1 VGQWVLFGCGVI
13 VTGMVIALL
22 VGRANEATTAE
33 RMVEKL
39 VGSASDPAARVVES
53 DPFSGLPVARYFRYV
68 LAVSV

>member
-1 VGQWVLFGCGVI
+1 
-13 VTGMVIALL
+13 
-22 VGRANEATTAE
+22 
-33 RMVEKL
+33 MVEKL